1 MSSDGGSRS
10 LNSLN
15 GLVTATLVCL
25 VLSVAAWVG
34 AWLLGLELL
43 YAVAGVL
50 ALATAVPLFL
60 MYQRV

>member
-25 VLSVAAWVG
+25 VLSVAA
-34 AWLLGLELL
+34 
-43 YAVAGVL
+43 
-50 ALATAVPLFL
+50 
-60 MYQRV
+60 